1 MYVHNSS
8 DEHGERFRSRSRSP
22 HRMVDILIGN
32 ERAPLRRVPGLRGHL
47 IYADDVG
54 YTYYVQNQQST
65 NRRLVLNTYKNI
77 MH

>member
-22 HRMVDILIGN
+22 HRMVDILLGN
-32 ERAPLRRVPGLRGHL
+32 EGAPSRRVPGLRGHL
-47 IYADDVG
+47 VYADDVG
-54 YTYYVQNQQST
+54 YTYVQNHQST
-65 NRRLVLNTYKNI
+65 NKRLVLNTYKNI

>member
-22 HRMVDILIGN
+22 LGMIDILLDN
-32 ERAPLRRVPGLRGHL
+32 EGAPSRRVPGLRGHL
-47 IYADDVG
+47 VYANDVG
-54 YTYYVQNQQST
+54 YTYVQNHQST